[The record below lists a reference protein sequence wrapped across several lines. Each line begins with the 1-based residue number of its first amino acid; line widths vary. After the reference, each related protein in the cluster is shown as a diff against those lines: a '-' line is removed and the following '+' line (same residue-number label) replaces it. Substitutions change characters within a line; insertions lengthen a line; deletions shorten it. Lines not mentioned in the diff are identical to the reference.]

1 MSHPLYGIE
10 IEIDA
15 GQCGQVA
22 HIEQYGTPWVNH
34 ERMPISLPAVFMN
47 PALCCS
53 DNECRTFNR
62 PCAQQ
67 YMPVRFSR
75 GYGECGGHRDR
86 GDGAHHPAA
95 PGDAGLPHSGGSAR
109 AAGVTMRA
117 SILMPLMLLPLAAC
131 GPTSVAQAE
140 RECFERA
147 RLAAAPRGEVGLIF
161 ATIGL
166 SAGVLV
172 GLAAFVGHLYP
183 VFFRFK
189 GGKGVA
195 TAVGV
200 LVGVN
205 GLLALATVGTFAIVV
220 YFSRYVSL
228 ASMVAAVFAPV
239 FYLFGDGVAWQAVG
253 AEVLCLAV
261 MALLLVWRHRE
272 NINRLLA
279 GTESKLGAKKA

>member
-1 MSHPLYGIE
+1 MAWLIQ
-10 IEIDA
+10 A
-15 GQCGQVA
+15 G
-22 HIEQYGTPWVNH
+22 
-34 ERMPISLPAVFMN
+34 AV
-47 PALCCS
+47 
-53 DNECRTFNR
+53 
-62 PCAQQ
+62 
-67 YMPVRFSR
+67 
-75 GYGECGGHRDR
+75 
-86 GDGAHHPAA
+86 
-95 PGDAGLPHSGGSAR
+95 
-109 AAGVTMRA
+109 
-117 SILMPLMLLPLAAC
+117 LAAYLV
-131 GPTSVAQAE
+131 GSLSFAVIVSQLMGLNDPRSYGSKNPGATNVLRSGSKKAAILTLLLDAVKGWLPVALILTFGQPYG
-140 RECFERA
+140 
-147 RLAAAPRGEVGLIF
+147 LGTGVAAVA
-161 ATIGL
+161 
-166 SAGVLV
+166 
-172 GLAAFVGHLYP
+172 GLAAFLGHLYP
-183 VFFRFK
+183 VFFGFK